1 MELNVVNI
9 RDLKPG
15 LKNLNLFFIVIEVGG
30 YNILNLVSDSVHG
43 SPIKIANSKY
53 LFPLILLFIFEPA
66 SNRRTTK

>member
-43 SPIKIANSKY
+43 SPIEIANSKY

-66 SNRRTTK
+66 PNHRTTK